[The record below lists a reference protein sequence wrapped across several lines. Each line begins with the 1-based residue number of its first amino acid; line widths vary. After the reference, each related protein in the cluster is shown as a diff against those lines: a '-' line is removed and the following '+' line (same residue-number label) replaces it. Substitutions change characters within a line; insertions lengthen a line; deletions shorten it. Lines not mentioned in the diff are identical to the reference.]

1 MNLISRSPCLR
12 LAAAI
17 HYNKRSVIDSRKIE
31 ENVYFRKIAVA
42 LLFKGAYLFH
52 RTSCNSFC
60 LKSMVLNEQRHLQSF
75 QSFLINV
82 LILQYHNSNC
92 SYSISKVNFLE
103 EQL

>member
-17 HYNKRSVIDSRKIE
+17 RYNKRSVIDSRKIE

-52 RTSCNSFC
+52 RTSCNTFC

-82 LILQYHNSNC
+82 LILQFHNSNC